1 MGWEGRKRVRCM
13 GGNSICPA
21 SKEKPGLGVE
31 STSGWRVG
39 RLSDDA
45 AHSIRFMGRVQERG
59 LGWT

>member
-1 MGWEGRKRVRCM
+1 M
-13 GGNSICPA
+13 GGKSICPA

-31 STSGWRVG
+31 STLGWRVG